1 MFLGVTRLYSSLEED
16 YWWRHHLKL
25 KRLPYYNTAAHWAD
39 KIGAAPKN
47 VTWFWSLRS
56 WKAVGIRTAGFWVPQ
71 TISEA
76 VFSKILFCLWNSRSV
91 CLIHS
96 GTCCD
101 FQDVLCRA
109 RHWTLMILVVPFQLS
124 ISYGSM
130 ILLDFPERTDEKVFL
145 SLTLSKIYLCSFQRE
160 PILYDL
166 LSKDA
171 VPCLNMPV
179 QKCGEYTYFSCF
191 IYRWI

>member
-25 KRLPYYNTAAHWAD
+25 KRLPYYNTAAQWAD

-124 ISYGSM
+124 ISYDSAW
-130 ILLDFPERTDEKVFL
+130 FPWKNRWKSFLVINIVQNIFVFISERTYLVW
-145 SLTLSKIYLCSFQRE
+145 STLQGCSPMFKHACTKMWGVYLFQ
-160 PILYDL
+160 L
-166 LSKDA
+166 LH
-171 VPCLNMPV
+171 
-179 QKCGEYTYFSCF
+179 
-191 IYRWI
+191 I